1 MRSLHAC
8 DIADADRRTMRAA
21 TPFASLLAMEMAQ
34 CFSRRHA
41 IALVGLSLMGVL
53 LAFWM
58 PTLPESMY
66 RFFARVM
73 GIEGWPAIVVANDF
87 TGLFFFV
94 YWLGV
99 FDVLTIYI
107 VPLEERYLD
116 VLLSKPLTRR
126 AYMAAKLLPILLV
139 TIAIGAITSAVHWLA
154 LPAAGLAYDSAAY
167 AGAAAVIIGW
177 TVCLIG
183 LVNLLILRAR
193 DTYSALLIAFIPAI
207 ASMFPGLIY
216 MYRPDVFAGMPAVRD
231 VVVFPMNL
239 IWYPEVTVHWGPPL
253 AALLLC
259 VAIAFAALAG
269 RSIER
274 QDVI

>member
-1 MRSLHAC
+1 MRPLHTR
-8 DIADADRRTMRAA
+8 DMADAGRRTMRAA
-21 TPFASLLAMEMAQ
+21 TPFASLLATEMAQ
-34 CFSRRHA
+34 CCSRRHGV
-41 IALVGLSLMGVL
+41 ALVGLSLMGVL

-58 PTLPESMY
+58 PTLPESIY

-73 GIEGWPAIVVANDF
+73 GLEGWPAVVVANDF

-99 FDVLTIYI
+99 FDVLTIYV

-139 TIAIGAITSAVHWLA
+139 TTAVSVITATVHWFA
-154 LPAAGLAYDSAAY
+154 LPAAGLAYDPSAY

-183 LVNLLILRAR
+183 LVNLLILQAR
-193 DTYSALLIAFIPAI
+193 DT
-207 ASMFPGLIY
+207 
-216 MYRPDVFAGMPAVRD
+216 
-231 VVVFPMNL
+231 
-239 IWYPEVTVHWGPPL
+239 
-253 AALLLC
+253 
-259 VAIAFAALAG
+259 
-269 RSIER
+269 
-274 QDVI
+274 

>member
-1 MRSLHAC
+1 VRPLAARDM
-8 DIADADRRTMRAA
+8 ADTGRRTRRAA
-21 TPFASLLAMEMAQ
+21 TPFASLLATEMAQ
-34 CFSRRHA
+34 CCSRRHA
-41 IALVGLSLMGVL
+41 VALVGLSLMGVI

-58 PTLPESMY
+58 PTLPDSMY

-99 FDVLTIYI
+99 FDVLTIYV

-126 AYMAAKLLPILLV
+126 TYMTAKLLPILLV
-139 TIAIGAITSAVHWLA
+139 TTAIGVITATVHWLA
-154 LPAAGLAYDSAAY
+154 LPAAGLDYDPSAY
-167 AGAAAVIIGW
+167 AGAAAVIIAW

-183 LVNLLILRAR
+183 LVNLLMLRAR
-193 DTYSALLIAFIPAI
+193 DTHSALLIAFIPAI
-207 ASMFPGLIY
+207 ASMFPGMIY
-216 MYRPDVFAGMPAVRD
+216 IYRPDVFAGVPAVRD

-239 IWYPEVTVHWGPPL
+239 LWYPEVALQWGLPL

-259 VAIAFAALAG
+259 LAIGFTALAG
-269 RSIER
+269 WSIER
-274 QDVI
+274 RDVR

>member
-1 MRSLHAC
+1 M
-8 DIADADRRTMRAA
+8 ADAGRGTRRAA
-21 TPFASLLAMEMAQ
+21 TPSASLLATEMAQ

-41 IALVGLSLMGVL
+41 VALVGLSLMGVL

-58 PTLPESMY
+58 PTLPASIY

-73 GIEGWPAIVVANDF
+73 GLEGWPAIVVANDF

-99 FDVLTIYI
+99 FDVLTIYV
-107 VPLEERYLD
+107 VPLEERYLE

-139 TIAIGAITSAVHWLA
+139 TTAIGVITAAIHWLA
-154 LPAAGLAYDSAAY
+154 LPMAGLAYDPSAY

-183 LVNLLILRAR
+183 LVNLLILQVRE
-193 DTYSALLIAFIPAI
+193 TSSALLIAFIPAI
-207 ASMFPGLIY
+207 ASTFPGMIY
-216 MYRPDVFAGMPAVRD
+216 MYRPDVFAGVPAVRD

-239 IWYPEVTVHWGPPL
+239 LWYSEVAIQWGPPL
-253 AALLLC
+253 AALLLGL
-259 VAIAFAALAG
+259 AIAFAALAG
-269 RSIER
+269 WSIER
-274 QDVI
+274 RDVS

>member
-1 MRSLHAC
+1 MRPLHAR
-8 DIADADRRTMRAA
+8 DMAHAGRRTMHAA
-21 TPFASLLAMEMAQ
+21 TPFTSLLATELAR
-34 CFSRRHA
+34 CVSRRHA
-41 IALVGLSLMGVL
+41 VALVSLSLMGVL

-58 PTLPESMY
+58 PTLPDSIY
-66 RFFARVM
+66 RFFARVL

-99 FDVLTIYI
+99 FDALTIYV

-139 TIAIGAITSAVHWLA
+139 TTAIGVITAAVHWRA
-154 LPAAGLAYDSAAY
+154 LPAAGLTYDPFAY

-177 TVCLIG
+177 TVCLVG
-183 LVNLLILRAR
+183 LANLLILQAR

-207 ASMFPGLIY
+207 ASMFPGMIY
-216 MYRPDVFAGMPAVRD
+216 IYRPDVFAAVPAVRD

-239 IWYPEVTVHWGPPL
+239 MWYPQVAIHWGPPL

-259 VAIAFAALAG
+259 FAIIFAALAG
-269 RSIER
+269 WSIER
-274 QDVI
+274 RDVR